1 MTRYRRVDAPFFV
14 TTRLDT
20 VVHIDTRRTNAAIY
34 LMLGR
39 WIAGSSP
46 PMTTRKIVLATRLHP
61 SSAKP
66 FPRFA
71 SASPSRGGRSAERR
85 NGLPVAPR
93 KQVLPPACARA
104 RKRIQRDALAFRR
117 FARRLSRR
125 PNARTQPRPRFTR
138 AGGRR
143 RYPRRQSR
151 LSGAP
156 RAPVVMPAG
165 TMPGPPGSGVT
176 SPARRYRTRSVVRYP
191 ARLAALPPNALSAH

>member
-46 PMTTRKIVLATRLHP
+46 AMTTRKIVLATRLHP

-117 FARRLSRR
+117 FAAALVPATERQDSAQAALHASGRTQALPAPPIALKRSTPRAGR
-125 PNARTQPRPRFTR
+125 HAGGDDARTARERGYKPRPQVPHSLR
-138 AGGRR
+138 GQV
-143 RYPRRQSR
+143 PRQASR
-151 LSGAP
+151 
-156 RAPVVMPAG
+156 
-165 TMPGPPGSGVT
+165 T
-176 SPARRYRTRSVVRYP
+176 
-191 ARLAALPPNALSAH
+191 AA